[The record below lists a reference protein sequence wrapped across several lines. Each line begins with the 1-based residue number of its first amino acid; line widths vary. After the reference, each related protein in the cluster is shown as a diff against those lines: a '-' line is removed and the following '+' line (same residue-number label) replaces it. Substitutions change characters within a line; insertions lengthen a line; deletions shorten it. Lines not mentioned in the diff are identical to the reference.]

1 MQGRIFRDQDRPIG
15 RHQKMIDE
23 TSVQSALI
31 AVRSVLH
38 SDGGDIELL
47 AIDGDAVRLRLLIE
61 HAKCAECVLSRS
73 MLELVA
79 LDLMRSALPSLKAVA
94 IEDPREL

>member
-1 MQGRIFRDQDRPIG
+1 
-15 RHQKMIDE
+15 MIDE

-38 SDGGDIELL
+38 SDGSDIELL
-47 AIDGDAVRLRLLIE
+47 AIDGDAVRSRLLIE
-61 HAKCAECVLSRS
+61 DAQCAECVLPRS

>member
-1 MQGRIFRDQDRPIG
+1 
-15 RHQKMIDE
+15 
-23 TSVQSALI
+23 
-31 AVRSVLH
+31 
-38 SDGGDIELL
+38 
-47 AIDGDAVRLRLLIE
+47 
-61 HAKCAECVLSRS
+61 